1 MKRKYLAVTAF
12 VAALLVVASGVAYA
26 AHRFGGGMMKGH
38 VVGFIEDALQKNP
51 LTAQQKAAIEATLDK
66 TIADVKS
73 HKADRQAAMDE
84 ALTLFQA
91 DTLDTAA
98 LQALQTQHVQRFAAV
113 VLPVI
118 GEVHDVLSP
127 AQRAELVQ
135 AVREHHAAMH
145 GSSEK

>member
-38 VVGFIEDALQKNP
+38 IVGFLEDSLQKNP
-51 LTAQQKAAIEATLDK
+51 LTPQQKSAIEATLDK

-84 ALTLFQA
+84 IHRRDANARRETTDLA
-91 DTLDTAA
+91 DPNTGETWNVWGN
-98 LQALQTQHVQRFAAV
+98 HNYWWR
-113 VLPVI
+113 LPGSDQIIGTDDPNPSAQGYYSVI
-118 GEVHDVLSP
+118 
-127 AQRAELVQ
+127 QY
-135 AVREHHAAMH
+135 
-145 GSSEK
+145 